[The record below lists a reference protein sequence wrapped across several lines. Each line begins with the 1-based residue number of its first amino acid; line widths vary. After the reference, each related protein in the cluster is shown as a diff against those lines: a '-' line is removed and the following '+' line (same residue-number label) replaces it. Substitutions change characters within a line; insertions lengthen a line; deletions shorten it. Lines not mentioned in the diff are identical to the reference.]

1 MISLSPL
8 SPPSLRERL
17 LAALS
22 GPLPGRTGQA
32 RMAPAPYRGSM
43 DERWLAIPQDHREAA
58 VLLLLYPGAGG
69 HTALALIRRPD
80 YDGPHSGQ
88 VALPGGR
95 REGGEALAHTA
106 LRETR
111 EELGVDPAAL
121 DLLGALSP
129 RWPRTDR
136 PDDCWPAHTA
146 ARRPDFVPCAREVA
160 AVIETPLER
169 LLNPRYRGFE
179 VVRFESLG
187 RVRVP
192 YFALPGTRI
201 WGATGM
207 ILAEFLTVLEQAD
220 DAT

>member
-32 RMAPAPYRGSM
+32 RMAPAPYRGNM

-95 REGGEALAHTA
+95 REGDEALAHTA

-129 RWPRTDR
+129 LYVRASNHLVYPFV
-136 PDDCWPAHTA
+136 ASA
-146 ARRPDFVPCAREVA
+146 ARRPDFVPCPREVA

-169 LLNPRYRGFE
+169 LRNPRYRGFE